1 MICPNCGKSVTS
13 EQELCPHCGNPTQF
27 SGRMKYY
34 PKSTPLDPPE
44 KPTPAPAQQ
53 SVPAAAQRL
62 AATPTQQKAAAPE
75 PLPLSADDYK
85 QILNRLENAADKKMV
100 KRVQRTLIC
109 LIIGL
114 GVLMLLAMALLHHS
128 SLSQLKTNATSGE
141 VLRLSTK
148 IDKLENTFRA
158 MKEELETS
166 MSSKSTE
173 IMDSIESNKTG
184 EKVLV
189 TLYCSDATDALSYPV
204 CFPIEMGSEY
214 LLPELYGKDRDFLG
228 WTKEKD
234 ADEKAEILKPGE
246 LITVDGSVSLYAKW
260 NMVPTPTA
268 TPTPTPSP
276 VPTPEEPSASS
287 EEESDDVDVSESTPM
302 PASVPTP

>member
-1 MICPNCGKSVTS
+1 MGGCRLDSRVS
-13 EQELCPHCGNPTQF
+13 ERTEQAISKQIIFLIPRIKRITIFPFREQTLLSNRYG
-27 SGRMKYY
+27 GR
-34 PKSTPLDPPE
+34 S
-44 KPTPAPAQQ
+44 PAI
-53 SVPAAAQRL
+53 
-62 AATPTQQKAAAPE
+62 PE
-75 PLPLSADDYK
+75 PRRRAS
-85 QILNRLENAADKKMV
+85 NR
-100 KRVQRTLIC
+100 
-109 LIIGL
+109 
-114 GVLMLLAMALLHHS
+114 
-128 SLSQLKTNATSGE
+128 
-141 VLRLSTK
+141 
-148 IDKLENTFRA
+148 NTFRA

-302 PASVPTP
+302 PASVPAP